1 MTNHGNYDKQ
11 LLTNNDNDT
20 TINLDLSPL
29 FLQQVGEWRWNSW
42 CHCMT
47 HNGTAN
53 DNTDNE
59 PRHKD
64 DKPQQ
69 QQTTNNHDNA
79 TINLDLSPLLIRQA
93 EERGWN
99 GTTQDRTANDSKQRR
114 KQTTYD

>member
-1 MTNHGNYDKQ
+1 
-11 LLTNNDNDT
+11 
-20 TINLDLSPL
+20 
-29 FLQQVGEWRWNSW
+29 
-42 CHCMT
+42 MT

-93 EERGWN
+93 EERG
-99 GTTQDRTANDSKQRR
+99 
-114 KQTTYD
+114 